1 MGGVAA
7 THIDWT
13 MVPYVRKSF
22 FKHWKTGMKYLDNDD
37 NAEDLIFFEDK
48 SIEDEYYKQNEKVYN
63 YALDLTIK
71 ETEQAA
77 EGMFHNLNY

>member
-1 MGGVAA
+1 MQ
-7 THIDWT
+7 
-13 MVPYVRKSF
+13 
-22 FKHWKTGMKYLDNDD
+22 YLDNDD

-48 SIEDEYYKQNEKVYN
+48 SIEDEYYKQNENVYN

>member
-1 MGGVAA
+1 
-7 THIDWT
+7 
-13 MVPYVRKSF
+13 
-22 FKHWKTGMKYLDNDD
+22 MKYLDNDD